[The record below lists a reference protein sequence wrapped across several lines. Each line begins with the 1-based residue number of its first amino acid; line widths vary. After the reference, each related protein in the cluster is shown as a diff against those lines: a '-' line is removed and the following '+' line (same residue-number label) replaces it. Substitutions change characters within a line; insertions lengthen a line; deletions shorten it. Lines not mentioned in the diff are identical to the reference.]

1 MKKLGRAFVVLALV
15 GVGATASAQLH
26 GMGRIQ
32 GTVADEGGAPLADVA
47 VTATLPGSAGE
58 ITGTSDAKGRW
69 IVGGLGRGEWEVVFS
84 KPGFAPRKA
93 KVSLT
98 VELAR
103 IPAIAVALKK
113 AS

>member
-1 MKKLGRAFVVLALV
+1 MKRMLLVLVLLV
-15 GVGATASAQLH
+15 GVGSTADAQLH

-32 GTVADEGGAPLADVA
+32 GTVADEGGTPLADVA
-47 VTATLPGSAGE
+47 VRATLPGSAGE

-69 IVGGLGRGEWEVVFS
+69 IIGGMARGDWEVVFS
-84 KPGFAPRKA
+84 KPGFQPRKA
-93 KVSLT
+93 VVHLK

-103 IPAIAVALKK
+103 IPAIEVALQK